1 MEEEDNPEEEVLT
14 VKGSSAPE
22 ESADIMGALNFNPEG
37 APEVEGV
44 LNASQGYLAEVNPE
58 NESCILE
65 TETIKISFHAE
76 IASDVLGTPGDK
88 RALESKEISGTD
100 EVTDA
105 MQILRLRKSK
115 RFRIWMK
122 LCRLMNY

>member
-1 MEEEDNPEEEVLT
+1 M
-14 VKGSSAPE
+14 
-22 ESADIMGALNFNPEG
+22 
-37 APEVEGV
+37 
-44 LNASQGYLAEVNPE
+44 AEVNPE
-58 NESCILE
+58 NEGCLLE
-65 TETIKISFHAE
+65 TETIKVSVHAKM
-76 IASDVLGTPGDK
+76 ASEVLGTPGDK

-105 MQILRLRKSK
+105 MQILRLRESK